1 MKRLITLLAALMFSV
16 PAWGAF
22 TDNLAVDA
30 KYAFI
35 GDSWTSNSERPR
47 IVGGTNYPSWSD
59 SGYFSQSAEWA
70 YRVCQNMGVRDYR
83 VFATSGAQVR
93 YDGTGIA
100 QYIPDVLTYK
110 PDYAFIYGGINDCA
124 DAPATEDQEAD
135 SIAALVIAGVVIDSL
150 QSMIDQLHS
159 IDTRVSITWLHP
171 TSSYSNYKADI
182 DDTLKWTM
190 SKEIA
195 RNAINAWILSLT
207 ESNNLAIHTDFWLED
222 TGGTFDGT
230 DVDSTVID
238 PTYNKDNIHLNHLGN
253 FARGDSLWVNT
264 LGSTTFTDSP
274 VTFYVDWDT
283 GHDWSNSGRTLA
295 SPYKTLQQALFRV
308 RPGDRVEVLTDSVDN
323 YFWHENET
331 FAEIINHGYSN
342 APITLDFN
350 GNLFSDPYDAT
361 SRKVFYHVLHDS
373 TYYTTDSTDINYV
386 IEDAIFF
393 PQTSGAIYELG
404 WGGLTVKNCTFY
416 DESVQLNNSSDNL
429 IEDSFF
435 YGFGVDIDADGNYV
449 KIVDCYFERNA
460 TWNAG
465 EQIYIS
471 DLDSLVVIDC
481 EFVNTE
487 GTDYTSVYQQA
498 TGDTL
503 DVYRFINCR
512 FSGDGVN
519 DITPLYFYGGTTVT
533 LDLRNCILDNH
544 PDERALMVRTGMP
557 ITADGNF
564 FNGTIYHDGATSIGD
579 WRTNTG
585 GTEQWLY
592 VPATA
597 CDTLKYGGVRHAVY
611 GADVGIPHSHDWCSI
626 GATQYNAPTI
636 PERFATPTDSDS
648 LVDLIPWQWTA
659 ADTIRMT
666 EWNGVILPHKLKL
679 QMDMGVPAHWG
690 GGWN

>member
-253 FARGDSLWVNT
+253 FTRGDSLWVNT

-361 SRKVFYHVLHDS
+361 SRKVFYHVLQDS

-449 KIVDCYFERNA
+449 KIVDSYFERNA

-465 EQIYIS
+465 EQLRVS
-471 DLDSLVVIDC
+471 GCDSLVVIGS
-481 EFVNTE
+481 EFVA
-487 GTDYTSVYQQA
+487 SVGPTLYMFYQQDSTPGDA
-498 TGDTL
+498 T
-503 DVYRFINCR
+503 DVYRFINSEFTASADVACMWVDANLTGTMEIKNCVISNAAGYAAKVR
-512 FSGDGVN
+512 DTFTYDVDNNFLLGNLYNSGNVS
-519 DITPLYFYGGTTVT
+519 I
-533 LDLRNCILDNH
+533 
-544 PDERALMVRTGMP
+544 
-557 ITADGNF
+557 
-564 FNGTIYHDGATSIGD
+564 AT
-579 WRTNTG
+579 WRTATG
-585 GTEQWLY
+585 GANQWDY
-592 VPATA
+592 SPTA
-597 CDTLKYGGVRHAVY
+597 VCDTLKYGGARHAVY